1 VPQYLNNKVGRAYIC
16 LIADGTCL
24 TAINSPH
31 GTENG
36 QFGLSVVAMGDRF
49 AVAAPLDGLHGTVYV
64 FITTTGALYQTI
76 TLTSTATS
84 GDYFGRSLAY
94 VNAKLLIGAQTG
106 GTSSVITPGA
116 AFLYQPDGTLIR
128 AFYNPDPT
136 DPSYT
141 SARFGAAVAG
151 DGNTVLIGAPGA
163 DSSSGRAYLFDA
175 TTGALIDTFHKTSPA
190 AGDHFGNAVALL
202 GENFLVGAPDDRQ
215 GAAGAGRRLPLRRA
229 DCLEPLSAASQ
240 AVIPRPSPP
249 RSVHKGGR
257 RPAARIYSLFQGES
271 PNFRVFAHPNN
282 FRDRPNNYLLY
293 RKHSGAPEPA
303 GLVLCARAWVRP
315 FT

>member
-1 VPQYLNNKVGRAYIC
+1 
-16 LIADGTCL
+16 
-24 TAINSPH
+24 
-31 GTENG
+31 
-36 QFGLSVVAMGDRF
+36 MGDRF
-49 AVAAPLDGLHGTVYV
+49 AVAAPFDGLHGTVYV
-64 FITTTGALYQTI
+64 FTTTTGALYQTI

-84 GDYFGRSLAY
+84 GDYFGSSLAY
-94 VNAKLLIGAQTG
+94 ANGKLLIGAQTG

-202 GENFLVGAPDDRQ
+202 GDNFLVGAPDDGQ
-215 GAAGAGRRLPLRRA
+215 GAAGAGAVYRFGVQTVWNLYLPLLRR
-229 DCLEPLSAASQ
+229 
-240 AVIPRPSPP
+240 
-249 RSVHKGGR
+249 
-257 RPAARIYSLFQGES
+257 
-271 PNFRVFAHPNN
+271 
-282 FRDRPNNYLLY
+282 
-293 RKHSGAPEPA
+293 
-303 GLVLCARAWVRP
+303 
-315 FT
+315 